1 MLKEHI
7 FNIFKS
13 HFAFEPTA
21 SQLRAMNG
29 ISDFLGGTSNK
40 PLFLLQ
46 GYAGTGKT
54 TLMRA
59 FVKTLYG
66 FKIKAVLL
74 APTGRAAKVLSNH
87 VEMPA
92 FTIHKKIYRQQGSKD
107 GFSGFNLNDN
117 LHKNTVFIV
126 DEVSMIANNSYGDSV
141 FGSGRLLDDLIHFVY
156 SGENCRLL
164 LIGDKAQLPPVGISL
179 SPALERTGLEAYGL
193 QVWENVLTDVLRQ
206 QEGGGILHN
215 ATALRRLLDENDDE
229 IGIYPRIETKGFGD
243 VFRITG
249 TELMEELNYCYD
261 HYGLQE
267 TLVVCRTN
275 KRANLYN
282 QGIRNTILYREEELA
297 TGDYLLVM
305 KNNYFW
311 IRQHNE
317 IGFIANGDIA
327 RILRIQKFHDL
338 YGYRFADITC
348 ELVDYK
354 NVEVDARVVLDSL
367 QSDGAG
373 FSREQQEAFFS
384 FVREDYQDI
393 QPTGKQYEMVRNNEF
408 YNALQIKFAYA
419 MTAHKAQGGQ
429 WKAVFVDLGYFT
441 EEYLSRD
448 LIRWLYT
455 AVTRATERLYL
466 VNFPKAF
473 FADEQVL

>member
-7 FNIFKS
+7 FNTFKS
-13 HFAFEPTA
+13 HFTFEPTV
-21 SQLRAMNG
+21 SQLKAMEG
-29 ISDFLGGTSNK
+29 ISHFLGAVSDK
-40 PLFLLQ
+40 PMFLLQ

-59 FVKTLYG
+59 LVQSLND

-107 GFSGFNLNDN
+107 GFGGFNLNDN

-126 DEVSMIANNSYGDSV
+126 DEASMIANNSYGGSV
-141 FGSGRLLDDLIHFVY
+141 FGSGRLLDDLIQFVY
-156 SGENCRLL
+156 SGESCRLL
-164 LIGDKAQLPPVGISL
+164 LIGDTAQLPPVGISM

-193 QVWENVLTDVLRQ
+193 QVWESSLTDVLRQ

-215 ATALRRLLDENDDE
+215 ATALRRLLDENEE
-229 IGIYPRIETKGFGD
+229 IKVYPKIETRDFKD
-243 VFRITG
+243 VLRITG
-249 TELMEELNYCYD
+249 TELMDELNYCYD
-261 HYGLQE
+261 HYGLEE

-311 IRQHNE
+311 IRQHSE
-317 IGFIANGDIA
+317 ISFIANGDIA
-327 RILRIQKFHDL
+327 RVLRIQKNQDL

-354 NVEVDARVVLDSL
+354 NVEVDARIILDSL
-367 QSDGAG
+367 QSEGAG
-373 FSREQQEAFFS
+373 FSREQQETFFS
-384 FVREDYQDI
+384 LVMEDYQDI
-393 QPTGKQYEMVRNNEF
+393 RPTRKQYEMVRNNEF

-441 EEYLSRD
+441 EDFLSRD

-466 VNFPKAF
+466 VNFPKEF
-473 FADEQVL
+473 LSDE